1 MKLKWNVWREVEI
14 PVHRGPEDL
23 LKQVRRAGMHVEHW
37 AKRVVLARPF
47 PPREI
52 PLKFRVARVPSGLG
66 DSSRKLISIDEAKF
80 VGRHHGLRLLS
91 TEKVLALRLAYSD
104 QPIEWMR
111 AAVKTFVDSDES
123 HLDLA
128 IVNDGARLD
137 VRTNWAF
144 PENVFQAKHEWF
156 WKIP

>member
-1 MKLKWNVWREVEI
+1 MKLNWDVWREVEI

-47 PPREI
+47 PARTK
-52 PLKFRVARVPSGLG
+52 PLKFRVVRAQSCL
-66 DSSRKLISIDEAKF
+66 DSSRKLIPIDEAKF
-80 VGRHHGLRLLS
+80 VGRHYGLRLLKA
-91 TEKVLALRLAYSD
+91 EKVLALRLAYSD

-111 AAVKTFVDSDES
+111 AAVKTFVDSDGS
-123 HLDLA
+123 YLDLA
-128 IVNDGARLD
+128 MVNDGARLD

-144 PENVFQAKHEWF
+144 PENVFQAEHEWF
-156 WKIP
+156 WEIP